1 MPPKPIRLRPDGHP
15 ETGLQP
21 TSFVAPDAVE
31 GDPPKETGHV
41 FFTNAEGN
49 LTAGVWE
56 ATPYKEVSESYPVDE
71 LMVILSGSVTI
82 TDDEGHA
89 ETFSAGDAFVL
100 PKGFKGTW
108 ENREPVRK
116 YFVILE

>member
-1 MPPKPIRLRPDGHP
+1 MPPKPIRLRPDGDA

-21 TSFVAPDAVE
+21 CAFV
-31 GDPPKETGHV
+31 DPATVKGEPPMEVGHV

-56 ATPYKEVSESYPVDE
+56 ATPYREVSDGYPVDE
-71 LMVILSGSVTI
+71 LMVILAGSVTI
-82 TDDEGHA
+82 TDDDGHA
-89 ETFSAGDAFVL
+89 ETFCAGDAFVL

-116 YFVILE
+116 YFMILE